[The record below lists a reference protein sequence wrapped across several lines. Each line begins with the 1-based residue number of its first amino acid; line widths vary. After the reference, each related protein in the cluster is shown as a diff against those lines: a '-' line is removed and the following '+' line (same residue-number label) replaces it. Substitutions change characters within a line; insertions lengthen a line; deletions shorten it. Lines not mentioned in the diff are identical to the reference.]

1 MAPTISTG
9 RPKGTA
15 SRASAVDETP
25 SHVAP
30 PSIAAAISDRYGA
43 RIDVAVIDA
52 NDLTSEVFA
61 ITDGLSVATL
71 RGLVSD
77 NPLGQSAE
85 QTPFGLIR
93 RLTDHVDVP
102 SAAVT
107 A

>member
-1 MAPTISTG
+1 MAAPVDSEG
-9 RPKGTA
+9 EA
-15 SRASAVDETP
+15 SR
-25 SHVAP
+25 
-30 PSIAAAISDRYGA
+30 IAAAISDHFGA
-43 RIDVAVIDA
+43 RIDVAIIDA

-61 ITDGLSVATL
+61 ITNGFSAATL

-93 RLTDHVDVP
+93 QITEQLP
-102 SAAVT
+102 AAVT